1 MLLAIDTSTRFT
13 GLALYDE
20 RGPRA
25 ESVWES
31 GRNHTAQLL
40 PQLDQLLRHVGAQPG
55 DLHAVAVALGPGS
68 WSGLRVGMS
77 TAKGLACAGGLALIG
92 ISTLDA
98 LAHQHARAGRSL
110 YPLIRLGRERFAT
123 AAFICN
129 PELERR
135 EPDRNVTLAELCA
148 SVAGP
153 ALFCGDLDDD
163 VQAQL
168 QRQLGAQAHFPTPA
182 ANLRRPAFLADLAWR
197 RLAAGERADLVAL
210 EPIYLGEPVKVRPGS
225 NLLDNPLGT

>member
-1 MLLAIDTSTRFT
+1 MLLAIDTSTSVT

-40 PQLDQLLRHVGAQPG
+40 PQLDQLLRHVGARPG
-55 DLHAVAVALGPGS
+55 DLRAVAVALGPGS

-92 ISTLDA
+92 VSTLDA
-98 LAHQHARAGRSL
+98 LAHQHARAGLML

-123 AAFICN
+123 AAFVRDTQ
-129 PELERR
+129 LERR

-148 SVAGP
+148 AVTGP
-153 ALFCGDLDDD
+153 ALFCGDLDAE
-163 VQAQL
+163 VEAQL
-168 QRQLGAQAHFPTPA
+168 QRQLGAQAHFPALA
-182 ANLRRPAFLADLAWR
+182 ANLRRPAFLAELAWQ

-210 EPIYLGEPVKVRPGS
+210 EPIYLGEPVKVRENRS
-225 NLLDNPLGT
+225 VEL